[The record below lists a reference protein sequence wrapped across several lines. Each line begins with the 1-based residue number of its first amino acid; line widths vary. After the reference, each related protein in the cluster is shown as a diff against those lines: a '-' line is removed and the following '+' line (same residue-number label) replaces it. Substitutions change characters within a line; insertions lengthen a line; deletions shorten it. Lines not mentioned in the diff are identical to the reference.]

1 VETREAIER
10 AHEAQKIARE
20 GAISEKIGA
29 ISVAVLA
36 AILALAAVFGRRSV
50 AELLLA
56 QEQASN
62 AASVAESNAIKER
75 INANTLLLL
84 SVWGADPDTQAAADE
99 ATATLQRDIAQTFRP
114 EEARQAD
121 MAKQLDAE
129 RDEAQRRYESFELSE
144 TASQLAVV
152 FATIALVAS
161 SIRLFWVA
169 GGLGLIGLLLLI
181 DGFITVLPFP
191 H

>member
-1 VETREAIER
+1 METREAIER

-99 ATATLQRDIAQTFRP
+99 ATATLRRDIAQTFRP

-121 MAKQLDAE
+121 MAKQLDQE

-169 GGLGLIGLLLLI
+169 GGLGLIGLILLI

>member
-1 VETREAIER
+1 METREAIER
-10 AHEAQKIARE
+10 AHEAHKVGRD

-29 ISVAVLA
+29 VTVAILA

-56 QEQASN
+56 QEQSSN
-62 AASVAESNAIKER
+62 AATVAETNSIKER
-75 INANTLLLL
+75 INQNTLLLL

-99 ATATLQRDIAQTFRP
+99 AIATLQRDIAQTFHP
-114 EEARQAD
+114 EEQRQAEL
-121 MAKQLDAE
+121 AKQLQEE
-129 RDEAQRRYESFELSE
+129 RNTAQRRYESFELSE

-152 FATIALVAS
+152 FATIAIVAS
-161 SIRLFWVA
+161 SLRLFWVA
-169 GGLGLIGLLLLI
+169 GGLGLIGLILLI
-181 DGFITVLPFP
+181 DGFVTVLPFP

>member
-20 GAISEKIGA
+20 GAISEKVGA
-29 ISVAVLA
+29 IAVAILA

-56 QEQASN
+56 QEQASS
-62 AASVAESNAIKER
+62 AATVAETNSIKER
-75 INANTLLLL
+75 INQNTLLLL

-114 EEARQAD
+114 EEARQAEL
-121 MAKQLDAE
+121 AEQLDEE
-129 RDEAQRRYESFELSE
+129 RDTAQRRYESFELSE

-152 FATIALVAS
+152 FATIALVS
-161 SIRLFWVA
+161 SSLRLFWVA

>member
-10 AHEAQKIARE
+10 AHEAHKIARE

-29 ISVAVLA
+29 ATVAVLA

-56 QEQASN
+56 QEQASS
-62 AASVAESNAIKER
+62 AGSVAESNAIKER

-84 SVWGADPDTQAAADE
+84 SVWGADPETQAAAGE
-99 ATATLQRDIAQTFRP
+99 ATAALQRDIAQTFQP
-114 EEARQAD
+114 EEARQAELQ
-121 MAKQLDAE
+121 KRLDEE
-129 RDEAQRRYESFELSE
+129 RDTAHRRYESFELSE

-152 FATIALVAS
+152 FATIAIVAS
-161 SIRLFWVA
+161 SLRLFWVA
-169 GGLGLIGLLLLI
+169 GGLGLIGLILLI
-181 DGFITVLPFP
+181 DGFFTVLPFP